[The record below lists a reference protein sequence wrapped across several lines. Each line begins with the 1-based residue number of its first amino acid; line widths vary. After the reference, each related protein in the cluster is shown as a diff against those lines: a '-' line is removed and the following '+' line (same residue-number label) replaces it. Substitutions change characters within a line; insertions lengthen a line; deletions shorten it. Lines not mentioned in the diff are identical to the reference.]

1 MGEERALIAAGQENV
16 AKRLAQELAARS
28 ISTRCVFSA
37 QEAREALSEGVFTIL
52 LIFFPLPGDGAQLAL
67 DAAGHSDCAILLVAR
82 EEAKEEE
89 AVQRA
94 CEAGS
99 LFLTRPLNRERL
111 VFALESAACIHR
123 RIAYLKK
130 ENALLQRKMRELRSV
145 ERAKYLLMQTLGMT
159 EAQAHR
165 FIEKQAMDARQTR
178 AEVALRI
185 LKTYENT

>member
-1 MGEERALIAAGQENV
+1 MEEERALIAAGQEN
-16 AKRLAQELAARS
+16 AARRLAQELS
-28 ISTRCVFSA
+28 IPVHCVSTA
-37 QEAREALSEGVFTIL
+37 QEAREALSEGDYSIL
-52 LIFFPLPGDGAQLAL
+52 LIFLPLPGDGARLAL
-67 DAAGHSDCAILLVAR
+67 DAAGHSSCAILLIAR
-82 EEAKEEE
+82 EEAAEEE
-89 AVQRA
+89 AVRRA
-94 CEAGS
+94 REAGA
-99 LFLTRPLNRERL
+99 LFLVRPLSRERL
-111 VFALESAACIHR
+111 TLALESAVCIHR